1 MSGFVIDASVALA
14 WCFDDEPTETTRAL
28 LDRFEGE
35 RAEVPS
41 LWHLEAANALAVGE
55 RNRRITPARTSEF
68 IALIGGLPIA
78 IDERTPSLALSTLL
92 DLARSERLSAYNASY
107 LELAMRRGIPLA
119 TKDDALAQAARRVG
133 VSLLP
138 TA

>member
-14 WCFDDEPTETTRAL
+14 WCFDDEATEATRTL
-28 LDRFEGE
+28 LDRFEDE

-41 LWHLEAANALAVGE
+41 LWHLELANALAMGE
-55 RNRRITPARTSEF
+55 RKGRITPARASEF
-68 IALIGGLPIA
+68 IALIDALPIV
-78 IDERTPSLALSTLL
+78 IDERTPNFALSSVLEL
-92 DLARSERLSAYNASY
+92 SRRQQLSAYDASY

-119 TKDDALAQAARRVG
+119 TKDDDLARAANHMG
-133 VSLLP
+133 VTLLP